1 MYLVEAKTLAVRVS
15 KIRDEAIDIKS
26 FALVSVDGKPLPA
39 FIAGSH
45 IDVHAAD
52 GIVRQYSLCNGPAGD
67 AASGLPDH
75 YLIAVK
81 KEAASRGGSLAMH
94 ERIKEGDV
102 LQISAPRNNFE
113 LRPEAKRHVLIG
125 GGIGITPLLS
135 MARHLLAS
143 GAEFEINYFS
153 RSITHTAFHERLSA
167 PEFKGKVA
175 FHYAIEPD
183 AIKTYLRNLLW
194 ERPQDGHLY
203 LCGPGPFMDTVQDV
217 AAATWPPQ
225 SVHLEY
231 FAADP
236 SALSGPQDAFEVTLA
251 RTGGTYTIPE
261 GETIVQVLARNGI
274 QIDVSCEQGV
284 CGTCLTG
291 VLEGTPDHKDVY
303 LDDEERKACD
313 KIMPCVSRSLSPKLV
328 LDI

>member
-1 MYLVEAKTLAVRVS
+1 LESKTLAVRVR
-15 KIRDEAIDIKS
+15 KISDEAIDIKS
-26 FALVSVDGKPLPA
+26 FELVSVDGKPLPA
-39 FIAGSH
+39 FIPGSH
-45 IDVHAAD
+45 IDVHVA
-52 GIVRQYSLCNGPAGD
+52 GGVTRQYSLCNGPAAVPD
-67 AASGLPDH
+67 APDH

-81 KEAASRGGSLAMH
+81 KEAASRGGSRAMH
-94 ERIKEGDV
+94 EQVKEGDV

-113 LRPEAKRHVLIG
+113 LTPEAGRHVLVG

-143 GAEFEINYFS
+143 GADFEINYFS
-153 RSITHTAFHERLSA
+153 RSIKHTAFHALLSA

-175 FHYAIEPD
+175 FHYAIEPTQ
-183 AIKTYLRNLLW
+183 IKAYLRNLLW
-194 ERPQDGHLY
+194 ERPKDGHLY
-203 LCGPGPFMDTVQDV
+203 LCGPGPFMDTVQDT

-225 SVHLEY
+225 TIHLEY

-236 SALSGPQDAFEVTLA
+236 SALAGPQDAFEVTLA
-251 RTGGTYTIPE
+251 RSGGTYTIPE
-261 GETIVQVLARNGI
+261 GETIVEVLARNGI

-303 LDDEERKACD
+303 LDDAERKACD
-313 KIMPCVSRSLSPKLV
+313 KMTPCVSRSLSPRLV
-328 LDI
+328 LDL

>member
-125 GGIGITPLLS
+125 GGIGITPLIT
-135 MARHLLAS
+135 MAAEMVLLRVDAS
-143 GAEFEINYFS
+143 VGAS
-153 RSITHTAFHERLSA
+153 TRD
-167 PEFKGKVA
+167 G
-175 FHYAIEPD
+175 AI
-183 AIKTYLRNLLW
+183 II
-194 ERPQDGHLY
+194 G
-203 LCGPGPFMDTVQDV
+203 
-217 AAATWPPQ
+217 
-225 SVHLEY
+225 
-231 FAADP
+231 
-236 SALSGPQDAFEVTLA
+236 
-251 RTGGTYTIPE
+251 
-261 GETIVQVLARNGI
+261 
-274 QIDVSCEQGV
+274 
-284 CGTCLTG
+284 
-291 VLEGTPDHKDVY
+291 
-303 LDDEERKACD
+303 
-313 KIMPCVSRSLSPKLV
+313 
-328 LDI
+328 